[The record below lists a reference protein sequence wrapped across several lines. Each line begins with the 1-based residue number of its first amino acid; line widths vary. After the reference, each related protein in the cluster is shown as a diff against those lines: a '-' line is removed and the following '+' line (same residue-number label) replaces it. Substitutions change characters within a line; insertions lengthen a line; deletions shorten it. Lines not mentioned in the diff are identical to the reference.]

1 MARRKKKAGDVGDLV
16 GVVIVLIVGAEILQ
30 HGKDLSVVLV
40 IVVAAVALVFL
51 YRSRVKRALLEKV
64 NAAVSVHIEALSRRR
79 AQLVQTDAYGV
90 PQLNRWTKEIDY
102 FLQQQV
108 APGLPSGQVKMLQSH
123 KSTVFSE
130 IERRVV
136 AASAAQQPLAQFSD
150 NLTPSEYE
158 AFCAQALREHGW
170 DARVTKQSR
179 DQGVDVVASR
189 EGLRVVV
196 QCKLYNGPVGN
207 KAVQEVSA
215 GRAHEQADYGVVVS
229 NNRYTASA
237 VALAKTN
244 GVLLLHHRDLPNLQT
259 IIERAAESPAA

>member
-1 MARRKKKAGDVGDLV
+1 MARRKKKTGDLGDLV
-16 GVVIVLIVGAEILQ
+16 GVVIVLIVGAGILQ
-30 HGKDLSVVLV
+30 HSKDLSVLLV
-40 IVVAAVALVFL
+40 VVVAAVALVFL
-51 YRSRVKRALLEKV
+51 YRSRVKRALLEKMHS
-64 NAAVSVHIEALSRRR
+64 AVSTHIDALSRRR

-102 FLQQQV
+102 FLQQRV
-108 APGLPSGQVKMLQSH
+108 APSLPAGQVKFLQNH
-123 KSTVFSE
+123 RPAVFAE

-150 NLTPSEYE
+150 NLTPAEYE
-158 AFCAQALREHGW
+158 AFCAQVLREHGW

-189 EGLRVVV
+189 DGVRVVV

-215 GRAHEQADYGVVVS
+215 GRAHEQADFGVVVS
-229 NNRYTASA
+229 NNRYTSSA

-244 GVLLLHHRDLPNLQT
+244 RILLLHHRDLPNLQAT
-259 IIERAAESPAA
+259 IERVAASPAT

>member
-1 MARRKKKAGDVGDLV
+1 MARRKKKAGDLGDLV
-16 GVVIVLIVGAEILQ
+16 GVVIILIVGAGILQ
-30 HGKDLSVVLV
+30 HGKDLSILLVV
-40 IVVAAVALVFL
+40 IVAAVVLFFL
-51 YRSRVKRALLEKV
+51 YRSRVKRALLERV

-108 APGLPSGQVKMLQSH
+108 VPGLPAGQVKMLQSQR
-123 KSTVFSE
+123 STVFAE

-136 AASAAQQPLAQFSD
+136 AASAAEQPLAQFSD
-150 NLTPSEYE
+150 DLTPAEYE
-158 AFCAQALREHGW
+158 AFCAQVLRQHGW

-189 EGLRVVV
+189 DGLRVVV
-196 QCKLYNGPVGN
+196 QCKLYNAPVGN

-229 NNRYTASA
+229 NNRYTSSA

-244 GVLLLHHRDLPNLQT
+244 RILLLHHRDLPNLQP
-259 IIERAAESPAA
+259 IIERAATSPAA